1 MIPTPSVRAERT
13 CTTTAMGVFNQV
25 PATILSLV
33 FLGAVAMLVVVR
45 LARER

>member
-1 MIPTPSVRAERT
+1 VATRPPAGGEVPD
-13 CTTTAMGVFNQV
+13 TATGVFNQV